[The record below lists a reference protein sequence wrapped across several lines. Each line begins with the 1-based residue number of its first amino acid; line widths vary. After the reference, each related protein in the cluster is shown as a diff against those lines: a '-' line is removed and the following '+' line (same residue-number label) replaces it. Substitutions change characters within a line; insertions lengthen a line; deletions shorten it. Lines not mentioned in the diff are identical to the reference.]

1 MFSRFDRVIAGLCLL
16 LVTALAVGAQTVDT
30 AFAPAFREPCTQAV
44 PSSSTTAMYE
54 LPDGSVL
61 NIGPIYRIDG
71 IARAALRTRPDG
83 IIDTAWG
90 AESLRGW
97 NAEAA
102 ARHGDSAYVLLYR
115 RSADNESRVVR
126 VLANGAVDTTFA
138 SEPFGNGISVCLAV
152 DDQQRVVVGGRFRD
166 IRTDSMVAVLRLTP
180 TGAFDPTFTATPA
193 GDRTVTGIVHLNDG
207 SMLVRGAFSTG
218 LGGTNVVKLTRIR
231 DDGTVDESFKPEVD
245 TAGEVTAM
253 HALRD
258 GSILVSTVRTQ
269 ERNSGRLLVLD
280 AAGRQRADTPTWNVA
295 DKMIAGMLPID
306 SSSFLVYGASHM
318 PFRNDPAV
326 WYATVTLSDSMVTDR
341 MLSAENNGRI
351 GAALRLRN
359 GSIVLAGTFGFL
371 GRIHRTR
378 YARLTPTYALDE
390 SYAVPC
396 TILGTLATVA
406 VNDAGSI
413 VVGGYM
419 VAIGATTTG
428 PVVTMDSNGV
438 LLPVQDRFPL
448 SEFDLGSVQMRV
460 QGLDGAGRIYAVAQ
474 HKNNPSDHG
483 TLVRLQ
489 PDGSVDTQ
497 YLVPSGLE
505 LAVEFVLPLA
515 DGRAYVAGY
524 FTRVGD
530 VQQKY
535 LARLLADGS
544 LDTTFRLGAGI
555 GTDVNNPL
563 PGGAVSPVRSMA
575 LGPDSTLLIA
585 GRIES
590 YDESDVSYIVRLL
603 ADGSQDETFAPSL
616 RLAGSMQTDINYI
629 VMMPDGS
636 VVLAGTFS
644 QVNDVVTSNII
655 RLSSTGTLDRDFA
668 PDVSVVQMMNDVLA
682 DDAGNLYVA
691 GTGILRVAPD
701 GTVDVDPLVT
711 TDRFITDMA
720 IQGRCIVFVGD
731 FARAGTHAT
740 KYIARVSLPV
750 TTGVPPQRVEALPLT
765 LGPNPVDDVLWIR
778 VADADLGDTLRVV
791 DAAGCIVWKGVA
803 DASIRAIPFR
813 AVPPGLYAVSVGE
826 RTRVVIHR

>member
-1 MFSRFDRVIAGLCLL
+1 
-16 LVTALAVGAQTVDT
+16 
-30 AFAPAFREPCTQAV
+30 
-44 PSSSTTAMYE
+44 MYE

-61 NIGPIYRIDG
+61 NVGPIYRIDG

-126 VLANGAVDTTFA
+126 VLANGTVDTTFA

-152 DDQQRVVVGGRFRD
+152 DNQQRVVVGGRFRD

-207 SMLVRGAFSTG
+207 SMLVRGAFSTE
-218 LGGTNVVKLTRIR
+218 LGGTNVVKLARIR
-231 DDGTVDESFKPEVD
+231 DDGTVDESFKPEID

-269 ERNSGRLLVLD
+269 ERNSGRLLVLN

-371 GRIHRTR
+371 GRVHRTR

-406 VNDAGSI
+406 VNDDRSI

-474 HKNNPSDHG
+474 HKNNLSDHG

-575 LGPDSTLLIA
+575 LGPDSTIFIA

-590 YDESDVSYIVRLL
+590 YDGADVTHIVRLR
-603 ADGSQDETFAPSL
+603 ADGSRDEIFSPSL
-616 RLAGSMQTDINYI
+616 RLEGSMQTDINYI
-629 VMMPDGS
+629 VMIPDGS

-644 QVNDVVTSNII
+644 QVNDVVTSNVI
-655 RLSSTGTLDRDFA
+655 RLSPTGALDRDFA

-711 TDRFITDMA
+711 TDRFVTDMA
-720 IQGRCIVFVGD
+720 IQGGSIVFVGD
-731 FARAGTHAT
+731 FARAGTHVT

-750 TTGVPPQRVEALPLT
+750 TTGVPPQRANALPLT
-765 LGPNPVDDVLWIR
+765 IGPNPVDDVLWII
-778 VADADLGDTLRVV
+778 VADADLGNTLRVV
-791 DAAGCIVWKGVA
+791 DASGCTVWKGVA
-803 DASIRAIPFR
+803 GASRLAIPFC
-813 AVPPGLYAVSVGE
+813 AMPPGLYAVSVGE
-826 RTRVVIHR
+826 RTRIVIHR

>member
-1 MFSRFDRVIAGLCLL
+1 MFSRFDRVIAGLWL
-16 LVTALAVGAQTVDT
+16 LVVAVGAVHAQTVDT
-30 AFAPAFREPCTQAV
+30 AFAPAFREPCTRTI
-44 PSSSTTAMYE
+44 PSSSTTTMYE

-61 NIGPIYRIDG
+61 NIGPIYSIDG

-126 VLANGAVDTTFA
+126 VLANGTVDTTFA

-152 DDQQRVVVGGRFRD
+152 DDRQRVVIGGRFRD

-193 GDRTVTGIVHLNDG
+193 GDRTVTGIVHLDNG

-218 LGGTNVVKLTRIR
+218 LGGTNVVKLARIR
-231 DDGTVDESFKPEVD
+231 DDGTVDETFKPEID

-269 ERNSGRLLVLD
+269 DRNSGRLLVLD

-359 GSIVLAGTFGFL
+359 GSIVLAGTFGLL
-371 GRIHRTR
+371 GRVHRTR

-406 VNDAGSI
+406 VNDDRSV

-474 HKNNPSDHG
+474 HKNNLSDHG

-489 PDGSVDTQ
+489 PDGSVDSQ
-497 YLVPSGLE
+497 YVVPSGLDV
-505 LAVEFVLPLA
+505 AVEFVLPLA

-544 LDTTFRLGAGI
+544 LDTTFRLGSGI
-555 GTDVNNPL
+555 GTNVNNPL
-563 PGGAVSPVRSMA
+563 PGGAISPVRSMA
-575 LGPDSTLLIA
+575 LGPDSTLFIG

-590 YDESDVSYIVRLL
+590 YNGTDVRYIVQLL
-603 ADGSQDETFAPSL
+603 TDGSLDTTFTPSL
-616 RLAGSMQTDINYI
+616 RLVGSMQTDINN
-629 VMMPDGS
+629 VVPMPDGS

-644 QVNDVVTSNII
+644 QANDVVTSNVI
-655 RLSSTGTLDRDFA
+655 RLSSTGALDRDYA
-668 PDVSVVQMMNDVLA
+668 PDVSAVQMMNDVLA

-691 GTGILRVAPD
+691 GTGIIRVAPD
-701 GTVDVDPLVT
+701 GTVDADPLVT
-711 TDRFITDMA
+711 TDRFVTDMA
-720 IQGRCIVFVGD
+720 IQGRSIVFVGD

-740 KYIARVSLPV
+740 KYIARVSLPL
-750 TTGVPPQRVEALPLT
+750 TTEVPWQRVEALPLI
-765 LGPNPVDDVLWIR
+765 LGPNPVDDVLWVSIPDTNR
-778 VADADLGDTLRVV
+778 GDMLHVV
-791 DAAGCIVWKGVA
+791 DIAGCTVWSGVA
-803 DASIRAIPFR
+803 DASSEAIPFGALPR
-813 AVPPGLYAVSVGE
+813 GTYAVSIGA
-826 RTRVVIHR
+826 RTQLVIRK